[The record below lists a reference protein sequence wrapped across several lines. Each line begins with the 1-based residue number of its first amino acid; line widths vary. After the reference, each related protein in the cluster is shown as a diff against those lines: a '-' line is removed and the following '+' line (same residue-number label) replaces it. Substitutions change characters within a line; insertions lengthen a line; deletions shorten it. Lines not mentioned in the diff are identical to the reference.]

1 MESAREPPVKE
12 NRFLRFMK
20 FITPKKWHGIYTKE
34 FFIGWNVSSWVTLGQ
49 VAAAKWIAATL
60 KPFAELVAK
69 WWSEAKMFLA
79 NAKDALLDALDIMF
93 NLS

>member
-1 MESAREPPVKE
+1 
-12 NRFLRFMK
+12 
-20 FITPKKWHGIYTKE
+20 
-34 FFIGWNVSSWVTLGQ
+34 VTLGQ